1 MNLAEAVTSPSWL
14 DVEIKTD
21 DRAARITISGEADIS
36 NQGYLEAALA
46 GFEPTGMHEIRLR
59 LSDLRF
65 CEVRS
70 ICHLLT
76 FASQMTESGCDV
88 VVVEAAPVV
97 ELMMRLLQVDNALT
111 FE

>member
-14 DVEIKTD
+14 DVETKTSD
-21 DRAARITISGEADIS
+21 LTTWITISGEADVS
-36 NQGYLEAALA
+36 NQGTFEAALA
-46 GFEPTGMHEIRLR
+46 AFEPKEMHEIRLR
-59 LSDLRF
+59 LSDLSF
-65 CEVRS
+65 CDVRS

-76 FASQMTESGCDV
+76 FASQMTENGCDV
-88 VVVEAAPVV
+88 VVVDAAPVV